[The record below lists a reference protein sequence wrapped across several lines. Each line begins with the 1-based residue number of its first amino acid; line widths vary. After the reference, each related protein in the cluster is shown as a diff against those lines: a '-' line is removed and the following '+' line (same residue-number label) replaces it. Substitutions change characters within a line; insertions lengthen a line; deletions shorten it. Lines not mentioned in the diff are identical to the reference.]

1 MAQSEIISIEP
12 RILTLRGQ
20 KVMLDRDLA
29 ELYGVPTKRLNE
41 AVKRNSKRFPP
52 HFMFQLSRQEKQ
64 EVVANCDHLRGLKY
78 SPVLPY
84 AFTEHGVAMLSSVL
98 NSERAIQINIQII
111 DAFIAMRRYALAAKP
126 EDVTRRV
133 AILEKV
139 LLQYMGKTDR
149 RIDEIVE
156 TLNEMLSADE
166 DTPPDQIGFIKQ

>member
-29 ELYGVPTKRLNE
+29 ELYGVPTKALNQ
-41 AVKRNSKRFPP
+41 AVKRNATRFPP

-64 EVVANCDHLRGLKY
+64 EVVTNCDRVRALKY
-78 SPVLPY
+78 SSTLPY

-111 DAFIAMRRYALAAKP
+111 DAFIAMRRYALATKP
-126 EDVTRRV
+126 QDITRRI

-166 DTPPDQIGFIKQ
+166 DTLPDRLGFIKE

>member
-1 MAQSEIISIEP
+1 MTGKEIISIEP
-12 RILTLRGQ
+12 HILTIRGQ

-29 ELYGVPTKRLNE
+29 ALYGVPTKRLNE

-52 HFMFQLSRQEKQ
+52 HFMFRLSRQEKL
-64 EVVANCDHLRGLKY
+64 ELVANCDHLSGLKY
-78 SPVLPY
+78 SPTLPY

-98 NSERAIQINIQII
+98 SSERAIQINIQII
-111 DAFIAMRRYALAAKP
+111 DAFIAMRRYALATKP
-126 EDVTRRV
+126 EEVSRRI

-166 DTPPDQIGFIKQ
+166 DDLPEQIGFIKE

>member
-1 MAQSEIISIEP
+1 MTPEIVSIEP
-12 RILTLRGQ
+12 RILTIRGQ

-29 ELYGVPTKRLNE
+29 ALYGVATKALNQ
-41 AVKRNSKRFPP
+41 AVKRNIKRFPA

-64 EVVANCDHLRGLKY
+64 ELVTNCDHLKALKY
-78 SPVLPY
+78 SPTLPY

-111 DAFIAMRRYALAAKP
+111 DAFIAVRRYALATKP
-126 EDVTRRV
+126 QEITRRV
-133 AILEKV
+133 ALLEKV
-139 LLQYMGKTDR
+139 LLQYIGKTDR

-166 DTPPDQIGFIKQ
+166 TDLPQQIGFIKE